1 MDFFAKRF
9 DELNTKELYEI
20 LKSRSG
26 IFVMEQN
33 IRYQDM
39 DDVDYKSLH
48 CFLFDDG
55 KIYAYLRAF
64 YVDESCGIVKV
75 GRVLTLHHGIGT
87 GRKLL
92 ENSIQAIRQ
101 KMNCKKICL
110 DAQKHAAGFYK
121 KFGFKE
127 VSGDFL
133 EEGIVHV
140 AMELEM
146 QAESEK
152 QMK

>member
-20 LKSRSG
+20 LKARSE
-26 IFVMEQN
+26 IFVLEQN
-33 IRYQDM
+33 IHYQDM
-39 DDVDYKSLH
+39 DDVDYRSLH
-48 CFLFDDG
+48 CFLAEDE
-55 KIYAYLRAF
+55 KVCAYLRAF
-64 YVDESCGIVKV
+64 YADETCGIVKV
-75 GRVLTLHHGIGT
+75 GRVLTLRHGNGT
-87 GRKLL
+87 GRELM

-101 KMNCKKICL
+101 KMNCKKICM
-110 DAQKHAAGFYK
+110 DAQKHAVGFYK

-140 AMELEM
+140 RMELEV
-146 QAESEK
+146 
-152 QMK
+152 

>member
-9 DELNTKELYEI
+9 DELNTKELYEL
-20 LKSRSG
+20 LKARSE
-26 IFVMEQN
+26 IFVLEQN

-48 CFLFDDG
+48 CFLSDD
-55 KIYAYLRAF
+55 KKVCAYLRAF
-64 YVDESCGIVKV
+64 YVDESCGFVKI
-75 GRVLTLHHGIGT
+75 GRVLTLRHGNGT
-87 GRKLL
+87 GRKLM
-92 ENSIQAIRQ
+92 ENSIHAIRQ

-110 DAQKHAAGFYK
+110 DAQKHAVGFYK

-140 AMELEM
+140 GMELEM
-146 QAESEK
+146 
-152 QMK
+152 

>member
-1 MDFFAKRF
+1 MIVRGNKMDFFAKRF

-20 LKSRSG
+20 LKARSE

-33 IRYQDM
+33 IHYQDM

-48 CFLFDDG
+48 CFLTDDR
-55 KIYAYLRAF
+55 KVCAYLRTF
-64 YVDESCGIVKV
+64 YADEVCGIVKV
-75 GRVLTLHHGIGT
+75 GRVLTLQHGNGA
-87 GRKLL
+87 GRELMNK
-92 ENSIQAIRQ
+92 SIQAIRQ
-101 KMNCKKICL
+101 KMNCKKICM

-140 AMELEM
+140 RMELEM
-146 QAESEK
+146 
-152 QMK
+152 